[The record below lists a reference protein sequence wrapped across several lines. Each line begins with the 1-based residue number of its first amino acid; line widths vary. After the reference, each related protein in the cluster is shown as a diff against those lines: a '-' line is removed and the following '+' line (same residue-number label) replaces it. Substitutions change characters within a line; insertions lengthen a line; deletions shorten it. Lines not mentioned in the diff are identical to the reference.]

1 MRWDPISFL
10 KPVQFLFLLFILPS
24 VGRWEEIPEPDFDQ
38 PTEFV
43 GSVVDAEG
51 LAVSNAPV
59 EVRYYDGINPR
70 QTAQTETDPEGKFR
84 FRVRIG
90 ELVFRQ
96 TLFRTSHP
104 DGSQLTFHMVGPE
117 PIKERP
123 YPVKLKLEKAAR
135 AIARV
140 IDGDDKP
147 VEDAKV
153 LFMLANNYG
162 LDGMPTKVPGEYA
175 VLYPPSSTIQSV
187 IARKDKL
194 GADYRTYSLPYE
206 LRSDN
211 NAKAPEFP
219 EDGET
224 LRLDGTRPAT
234 LKVVTGSGEP
244 LPGADVYPWVLGK
257 GPGVDRISLSSTDSF
272 VQQTNANG
280 LVAFDW
286 MPRWQT
292 SPVPLTVSLDGYAQR
307 RAMYLPNSNHQELLV
322 VMNKTVPIRG
332 TVIDA
337 EGKPASGIRVIARG
351 SGHAPDGGS
360 GQDISAED
368 GTFEMSVPGEQI
380 YLLTVEDETWVTDG
394 VPTFAVNNG
403 SPIEGIELQLREPT
417 VVSGTVTDVKTG
429 DPAPRNRLVVYLDG
443 TPLNELKN
451 VTIANSENSNRHV
464 RPMYYFVRQTDD
476 QGRYELKLGNGDYRI
491 SPLPPRTHVEFTVAG
506 EESLT
511 VDATAE
517 VIRKVELTGTVRNKS
532 DGTPI
537 ANAHLEGVPTEFRI
551 RGWQARTGPDGTFS
565 VETEDSS
572 FYIHAKNR
580 DGTLASILVV
590 ENTSDAVDIELQPVG
605 AAHGVLHQHESD
617 SPAAMEVFQY
627 AVPVQNRNFKTSK
640 PSFGGTVLTDAEGRF
655 VIENLV
661 PDQEY
666 NLKITGK
673 DGRSRGSLGE
683 LEVEAGE
690 NRDLGT
696 LKMPAPY
703 KPYVAPTLDD
713 RIERAMAVEGTA
725 MERFSRALP
734 RVQRSKQMLLIAF
747 GTISEPRLHDFMQW
761 RYEDSDYRKVR
772 DDYLVMAISTGSQEQ
787 KEQAREL
794 LDELGVKNL
803 GQAIEFSLVLVNADG
818 ELIEHVSDMDFIVEE
833 QLSKSHVIDWLDSFR
848 PDPIDARELL
858 KTTLAQA
865 KKENKR
871 VIVQE
876 TATWCGPCHMLSD
889 FLSEHRDW
897 EADYLWVKMDHRYT
911 GARELM
917 QELRDGAEG
926 GIPWFAIVDADGK
939 RLVTSNRE
947 NDGSNIGFPSSD
959 SGQKH
964 LKHMLMETKLKMTED
979 EITSFVEHLNDEE

>member
-1 MRWDPISFL
+1 MTFQL
-10 KPVQFLFLLFILPS
+10 
-24 VGRWEEIPEPDFDQ
+24 
-38 PTEFV
+38 V
-43 GSVVDAEG
+43 GS
-51 LAVSNAPV
+51 
-59 EVRYYDGINPR
+59 
-70 QTAQTETDPEGKFR
+70 DP
-84 FRVRIG
+84 
-90 ELVFRQ
+90 
-96 TLFRTSHP
+96 T
-104 DGSQLTFHMVGPE
+104 
-117 PIKERP
+117 KERP
-123 YPVKLKLEKAAR
+123 FPVKLKLEKAAR

-140 IDGDDKP
+140 IDEDDKP

-162 LDGMPTKVPGEYA
+162 LDGMPTEVPGEYA

-257 GPGVDRISLSSTDSF
+257 GPGVDRISLSGTDSF
-272 VQQTNANG
+272 VQQTNADG

-292 SPVPLTVSLDGYAQR
+292 SPVTLTVSLDGYARR

-337 EGKPASGIRVIARG
+337 EGKPALGIRVIARG

-368 GTFEMSVPGEQI
+368 GTFEMLVPGEQI
-380 YLLTVEDETWVTDG
+380 YLLTVKDETWVTDG

-403 SPIEGIELQLREPT
+403 SPVEGIELQLREPT

-429 DPAPRNRLVVYLDG
+429 DPAPRNQMVVYLDG

-451 VTIANSENSNRHV
+451 VTIANPANSNRRV
-464 RPMYYFVRQTDD
+464 RPMYHFVTQTDD

-491 SPLPPRTHVEFTVAG
+491 SPFPPRSHVDVTVAG

-511 VDATAE
+511 VDATAD
-517 VIRKVELTGTVRNKS
+517 VIHKVELTGTVRSKS
-532 DGTPI
+532 DGLPI

-551 RGWQARTGPDGTFS
+551 RGWHARTGPDGTFS

-572 FYIHAKNR
+572 FYIHAKNEE
-580 DGTLASILVV
+580 GTLASIFIIDDAS
-590 ENTSDAVDIELQPVG
+590 NAVDIELQPVG
-605 AAHGVLHQHESD
+605 AAHGVLHQSESD
-617 SPAAMEVFQY
+617 SPAATEVFQY
-627 AVPVQNRNFKTSK
+627 SVGVQNRHFATSK

-661 PDQEY
+661 PGQEY
-666 NLKITGK
+666 NLTITAK

-696 LKMPAPY
+696 LKIPAPY
-703 KPYVAPTLDD
+703 KPYVAPTLDE

-725 MERFSRALP
+725 MERFSRAVP
-734 RVQRSKQMLLIAF
+734 RVQRSKQMLLIAL

-772 DDYLVMAISTGSQEQ
+772 DDYLVMAISTESQEQ

-803 GQAIEFSLVLVNADG
+803 DQSIEFSLVLVDADG
-818 ELIEHVSDMDFIVEE
+818 ELIEHVSGKDFIVEE
-833 QLSKSHVIDWLDSFR
+833 QLSKSQVIDWLDSFR
-848 PDPIDARELL
+848 PDPIDARELFE
-858 KTTLAQA
+858 TTLTQA
-865 KKENKR
+865 RKENKR

-889 FLSEHRDW
+889 FLSEHRAW
-897 EADYLWVKMDHRYT
+897 EKDYLWVKMDHRYV

-917 QELRDGAEG
+917 QELRDGAQG
-926 GIPWFAIVDADGK
+926 GIPWFAIVDADGN
-939 RLVTSNRE
+939 RLATSNQGEGGR
-947 NDGSNIGFPSSD
+947 NIGFPSSEA
-959 SGQKH
+959 GQRH
-964 LKHMLMETKLKMTED
+964 LKRMLMQTKLTMTED